1 MKTVV
6 ISSQRITADSHQAIK
21 KKAKEDMCEQQVVIR
36 QILHDW
42 ALKQNQKQAK
52 SKRGN

>member
-21 KKAKEDMCEQQVVIR
+21 KKAKEDMCEQQVIIR
-36 QILHDW
+36 KILHDW
-42 ALKQNQKQAK
+42 SLKQSQKRAK
-52 SKRGN
+52 KR

>member
-6 ISSQRITADSHQAIK
+6 ISSQRITVESHEAIK
-21 KKAKEDMCEQQVVIR
+21 KKAKEELCEQQVVIR
-36 QILHDW
+36 KILHDW

-52 SKRGN
+52 KL

>member
-6 ISSQRITADSHQAIK
+6 ISSQRITVESHEAIK

-36 QILHDW
+36 KILHEW
-42 ALKQNQKQAK
+42 SLKQNQKQAK
-52 SKRGN
+52 LKRGS